1 MQRKLPSTTH
11 LENLKRAAKHW
22 LQALRENDLEA
33 HERFE
38 RAYPNH
44 SGTPVLRDVQYA
56 LAREHGFEN
65 WKELKLEVQEAAK
78 SQATAAYEQAARDF
92 VDAYKGDAAALD
104 RLNRHYIRSFSYADL
119 TAEIW
124 RRDYAYRQRSFKLP
138 ENYFPIEEAQII
150 IAQDF
155 GFSNWEKLMAA
166 IKADSPPQGSPY
178 VLDTKDHRIGPPP
191 PDVSLPLG

>member
-33 HERFE
+33 HGRFE

-65 WKELKLEVQEAAK
+65 
-78 SQATAAYEQAARDF
+78 
-92 VDAYKGDAAALD
+92 
-104 RLNRHYIRSFSYADL
+104 
-119 TAEIW
+119 
-124 RRDYAYRQRSFKLP
+124 
-138 ENYFPIEEAQII
+138 
-150 IAQDF
+150 
-155 GFSNWEKLMAA
+155 
-166 IKADSPPQGSPY
+166 
-178 VLDTKDHRIGPPP
+178 
-191 PDVSLPLG
+191 